1 MEQIIKPAYKISKTV
16 RGVNTGKQK
25 SGGGY
30 RLLLWYEGKW
40 MLLCRK
46 GPRSGKSYSPIVD
59 EYKLQI
65 EYVESHF
72 YGTNKAHKNIKQIFI
87 QDGRLIRGF
96 YLEDITN
103 E

>member
-1 MEQIIKPAYKISKTV
+1 
-16 RGVNTGKQK
+16 
-25 SGGGY
+25 
-30 RLLLWYEGKW
+30 
-40 MLLCRK
+40 
-46 GPRSGKSYSPIVD
+46 VD